1 METRISKETW
11 TPEPAHA
18 DKAPAQTPTRHIKT
32 LQDLTTKAQGDPNIL
47 GYMVIGSV
55 ANGTHHEGSD
65 IDVISVYRSHRP
77 SSGINKLKVDG
88 LVVDS
93 LFMTQEVFAQSVR
106 TVPYLLHTL
115 VDARLLIDREN
126 IIEPL
131 LGEIREYFERN
142 PEIEGEWKRYFE
154 ESKEVKRQAGCR
166 ASGDGKTIIDVW
178 NELER
183 RYSGGRIRRPFF
195 NSFYLTN
202 PRLFSL
208 VKKIIV
214 MRGGVEN

>member
-1 METRISKETW
+1 METRISKKTW
-11 TPEPAHA
+11 MPEPAHA
-18 DKAPAQTPTRHIKT
+18 EKAMAQTPMKHIRT
-32 LQDLTTKAQGDPNIL
+32 LQDLTKKAEGDPNIL
-47 GYMVIGSV
+47 GYMVFGSV

-77 SSGINKLKVDG
+77 SSGINKLKVNG

-115 VDARLLIDREN
+115 VDAKLLLDREKT
-126 IIEPL
+126 IEPL

-142 PEIEGEWKRYFE
+142 PEIESEWKRYFK
-154 ESKEVKRQAGCR
+154 ESKEIKRQTGCR
-166 ASGDGKTIIDVW
+166 ASGDERTIIDVW
-178 NELER
+178 NELEG

-214 MRGGVEN
+214 MTGGGEH

>member
-1 METRISKETW
+1 MK
-11 TPEPAHA
+11 
-18 DKAPAQTPTRHIKT
+18 HIRT
-32 LQDLTTKAQGDPNIL
+32 LQDLTMKAEGDPNIL
-47 GYMVIGSV
+47 GYMVFGSV
-55 ANGTHHEGSD
+55 AKGTHHEGSD
-65 IDVISVYRSHRP
+65 IDVISIFRSHGP
-77 SSGINKLKVDG
+77 SSGINKLMVDG

-115 VDARLLIDREN
+115 VDAKLLLDREN
-126 IIEPL
+126 TIEPL

-142 PEIEGEWKRYFE
+142 PEIESEWKRYFE
-154 ESKEVKRQAGCR
+154 ESKEIKRQTRCR
-166 ASGDGKTIIDVW
+166 ASGEGKTIIDVW
-178 NELER
+178 NELEM

-214 MRGGVEN
+214 MRGGGEH